1 MNVVSVDKAGR
12 LIIPVEMRK
21 KLGITDQTKLFIMDI
36 DNKIIIEKLDRAE
49 IARRLQQELQDVD
62 IDAVVVKVEEE
73 MNERARKHKKNRAA
87 GQ

>member
-12 LIIPVEMRK
+12 LIIPAEMRK

-49 IARRLQQELQDVD
+49 IARRLQHELEGVD
-62 IDAVVVKVEEE
+62 IDAMVAQVEDE
-73 MNERARKHKKNRAA
+73 MNERSRKYKKEVAL